1 MTTTLTQA
9 PVALV
14 TGATLGIGRSLAFAL
29 GRAGWAVG
37 VCARDPERVRG
48 LVEELEAVGISAA
61 GAAGDVGLEAD
72 VDRVHTVIA
81 GALGPVETLVNNAG
95 ILVGKRVDE
104 LTLGEWDATMSTNVR
119 SLFLTTRAVLPGM
132 RSRGSGDIVNI
143 ASLAGRNGF
152 VGGTAYCASKHA
164 VLGFSKSLMAEVRKD
179 GIRVIAICPGSVDT
193 GMLVDQPNL
202 KSNLARALQPQD
214 VADTVVHALRLPR
227 QAMLSEIDI
236 RPSNP

>member
-1 MTTTLTQA
+1 
-9 PVALV
+9 
-14 TGATLGIGRSLAFAL
+14 
-29 GRAGWAVG
+29 
-37 VCARDPERVRG
+37 
-48 LVEELEAVGISAA
+48 
-61 GAAGDVGLEAD
+61 
-72 VDRVHTVIA
+72 
-81 GALGPVETLVNNAG
+81 
-95 ILVGKRVDE
+95 
-104 LTLGEWDATMSTNVR
+104 MSTNLRGV
-119 SLFLTTRAVLPGM
+119 FLTTRAVLPGM
-132 RSRGSGDIVNI
+132 RPLGSGDIVNI

-164 VLGFSKSLMAEVRKD
+164 VLGFSKALMAEVRKD

-214 VADTVVHALRLPR
+214 VAETVLHALRLPR